1 MDNVR
6 TEYRLGSVLFS
17 PGELNFETPLA
28 ANGFTAFCWCLWCLS
43 WSINSEAVNDNVS
56 KKSFSSGMH
65 FIYVFLDL
73 QYLFNPF
80 CHNNCLKKWVDY
92 LCFCMNLTRVFF
104 SSISFF
110 LSRKKQIDML
120 GWHNTLGTLN
130 IEMDF
135 PCLLILMI
143 YLKNM
148 MYCITPRKL
157 WKYTHNLKY
166 TVCLIRK
173 YSV

>member
-65 FIYVFLDL
+65 FIYAFLDL

-80 CHNNCLKKWVDY
+80 CHNNCLKKLVRLSVLLHEPCQGIFL
-92 LCFCMNLTRVFF
+92 LCF
-104 SSISFF
+104 FF
-110 LSRKKQIDML
+110 LIQKKPQIDML
-120 GWHNTLGTLN
+120 GRQYNLGILN
-130 IEMDF
+130 IEVDF

-143 YLKNM
+143 YLK
-148 MYCITPRKL
+148 I
-157 WKYTHNLKY
+157 
-166 TVCLIRK
+166 
-173 YSV
+173 

>member
-148 MYCITPRKL
+148 MLYNTKETLKI
-157 WKYTHNLKY
+157 YTQSQLH
-166 TVCLIRK
+166 
-173 YSV
+173 SVFN

>member
-17 PGELNFETPLA
+17 PGELNFETLLT

-65 FIYVFLDL
+65 FIYVFLYL

-92 LCFCMNLTRVFF
+92 LCFCMNLTRIFF
-104 SSISFF
+104 PFISFF
-110 LSRKKQIDML
+110 LIQRKQIDML
-120 GWHNTLGTLN
+120 GRQNSLGTFS

-135 PCLLILMI
+135 PCLLIFMI
-143 YLKNM
+143 YLKIWC
-148 MYCITPRKL
+148 CIVKHQGNSENIHTISN
-157 WKYTHNLKY
+157 TQC
-166 TVCLIRK
+166 V
-173 YSV
+173 